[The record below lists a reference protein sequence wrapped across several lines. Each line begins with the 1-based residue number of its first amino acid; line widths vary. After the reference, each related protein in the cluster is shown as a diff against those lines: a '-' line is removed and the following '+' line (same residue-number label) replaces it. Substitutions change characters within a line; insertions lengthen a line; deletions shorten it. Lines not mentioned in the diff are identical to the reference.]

1 MGLEGPAGRPGP
13 MGELGL
19 PGPPG
24 ERGPPGHKVEML
36 IIIKTHFILNFC
48 RVLIDESHLR

>member
-1 MGLEGPAGRPGP
+1 MGLEGPAGRQGP

-19 PGPPG
+19 PGHSG

-36 IIIKTHFILNFC
+36 IIIKTHFLC
-48 RVLIDESHLR
+48 EKESHLR